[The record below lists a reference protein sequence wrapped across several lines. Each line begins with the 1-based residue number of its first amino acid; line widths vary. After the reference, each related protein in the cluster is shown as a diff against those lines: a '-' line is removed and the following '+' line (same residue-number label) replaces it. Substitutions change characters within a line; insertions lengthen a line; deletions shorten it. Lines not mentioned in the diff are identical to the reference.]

1 LDDLAMGEPGPVGV
15 LLMAMGG
22 PDSLESVEPYLLDVR
37 GGRPTPPEL
46 VAEIRERYRLTG
58 GKSPVLDITRELA
71 GKLEER
77 LNGAEGPPFRVAVG
91 LRHWQP
97 RIAQAWRVLVEE
109 KPQRIV
115 GLCMA
120 PQYSGMTVAKYVE
133 KLEEARAEVGG
144 DVPVSWVR
152 SWNRHPRLVA
162 ALAGAI
168 TEALERFPAGGREA
182 VPVLFTAHS
191 LPERILGSGDAYPA
205 EVAGTMEA
213 VYGRLRELRDG
224 RPLVARLA
232 YQSQGRS
239 PEPWLG
245 PAVEEVLEELAAEG
259 SSGVVV
265 APVGFVSDHVETLY
279 DIDIDLRAR
288 AVAMGLRLERMAM
301 LNASPPMVDTLT
313 AVIDEHLAETP

>member
-1 LDDLAMGEPGPVGV
+1 MIAI

-46 VAEIRERYRLTG
+46 VEEIRERYRATG

-71 GKLEER
+71 GKLEARLER
-77 LNGAEGPPFRVAVG
+77 PGGPPFRVAVG

-97 RIAQAWRVLVEE
+97 RIAQAWRELVEE
-109 KPQRIV
+109 KPQRVV
-115 GLCMA
+115 GVCMA
-120 PQYSGMTVAKYVE
+120 PQYSAMTVAKYVE

-144 DVPVSWVR
+144 EVPVSWVR
-152 SWNRHPRLVA
+152 SWNRHPKLVD
-162 ALAGAI
+162 ALADAI
-168 TEALERFPAGGREA
+168 TEALERFPAGERET

-191 LPERILGSGDAYPA
+191 LPERVLVEGDSYPS
-205 EVAGTMEA
+205 EVTATVVA
-213 VYGRLRELRDG
+213 VTGRLRETREG
-224 RPLVARLA
+224 RPIVARFA

-239 PEPWLG
+239 SEPWLG
-245 PAVEEVLEELAAEG
+245 PSVEEMLEELADEG
-259 SSGVVV
+259 YRGVVV

-279 DIDIDLRAR
+279 DIDIELRALAAGR
-288 AVAMGLRLERMAM
+288 GMRLERMAM
-301 LNASPPMVDTLT
+301 LNAGDPLVDTLA

>member
-46 VAEIRERYRLTG
+46 VEEIRERYRVTG

-71 GKLEER
+71 GKLEAR
-77 LNGAEGPPFRVAVG
+77 LGPGFRVAVG

-109 KPQRIV
+109 KPERVV

-120 PQYSGMTVAKYVE
+120 PQYSAMTVGKYVG

-144 DVPVSWVR
+144 NVAVTWVR
-152 SWNRHPRLVA
+152 SWNRHPKLVD

-168 TEALERFPAGGREA
+168 TEALERFPADGRET

-191 LPERILGSGDAYPA
+191 LPERILASGDTYPA

-245 PAVEEVLEELAAEG
+245 PAVEEVLKELAAEG

-288 AVAMGLRLERMAM
+288 AAAMGLRLERMAM
-301 LNASPPMVDTLT
+301 LNASPPMVDTLA

>member
-46 VAEIRERYRLTG
+46 VEEIRERYRVTG

-71 GKLEER
+71 GKLEAR
-77 LNGAEGPPFRVAVG
+77 LGPGFRVAVG

-97 RIAQAWRVLVEE
+97 RIAQAWRDLVEE
-109 KPQRIV
+109 KPERVV

-120 PQYSGMTVAKYVE
+120 PQYSAMTVGKYVG

-144 DVPVSWVR
+144 NVPVTWVR
-152 SWNRHPRLVA
+152 SWNRHPKLVD

-168 TEALERFPAGGREA
+168 TEALERFPADARET

-191 LPERILGSGDAYPA
+191 LPERILASGDTYPA

-245 PAVEEVLEELAAEG
+245 PAVEEVVEELAAEG

-288 AVAMGLRLERMAM
+288 AAAMGLRLERMAM
-301 LNASPPMVDTLT
+301 LNASPPMVDTLA